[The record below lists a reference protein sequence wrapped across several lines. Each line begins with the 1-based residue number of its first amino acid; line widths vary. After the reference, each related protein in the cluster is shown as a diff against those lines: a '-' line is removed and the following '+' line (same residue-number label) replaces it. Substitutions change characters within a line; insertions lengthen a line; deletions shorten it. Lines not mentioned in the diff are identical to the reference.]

1 VAGKATCNEQAAR
14 PDTIQLARPQPQP
27 RTDMNLIQRVQ
38 DILLKPKET
47 WPQIAQETASTASIY
62 NPYVLALA
70 AIPAVAGFIGMSLLG
85 MGGFGFSMRV
95 PVASG
100 LVNMVAGY
108 AMTLAIVWVMAWV
121 VNSLAPT
128 FGGSRDAVAA
138 LKVVAY
144 ASTAAFVGGVA
155 NLVPMLGILAL
166 LAAIY
171 SIYLLY
177 LGLPALMKCPPG
189 KAGAYT
195 AVVVVCGIVITV
207 VLGSIWARMMP
218 GPGMHMGGGAM
229 GGAEIAIK
237 TPQGEVKVDGNR
249 LEDMARKME
258 EAGKRMEAAQKSGDS
273 AAAGKAMGDIVGAM
287 AGAAGGSLPV
297 SAQELKALLPEKV
310 GALPRTSYE
319 AEGGQAMGFSA
330 STAKGKYSAG
340 DQQLE
345 LSIMDMGGMAGLAAL
360 AGWANVTVDRDS
372 DGKIEK
378 VYKQGERTVREE
390 YQKDGSRTEMTVILK
405 NGVMV
410 EAHGDKVDRAMVQKA
425 IESLDLAKLETLK
438 RPTKP

>member
-1 VAGKATCNEQAAR
+1 
-14 PDTIQLARPQPQP
+14 
-27 RTDMNLIQRVQ
+27 MNLIQRVQ

-108 AMTLAIVWVMAWV
+108 AMTLAMVWVMAWV

-177 LGLPALMKCPPG
+177 LGLPVLMKCPPG

-195 AVVVVCGIVITV
+195 AVVVVCGIVIAV

-340 DQQLE
+340 DQHLE